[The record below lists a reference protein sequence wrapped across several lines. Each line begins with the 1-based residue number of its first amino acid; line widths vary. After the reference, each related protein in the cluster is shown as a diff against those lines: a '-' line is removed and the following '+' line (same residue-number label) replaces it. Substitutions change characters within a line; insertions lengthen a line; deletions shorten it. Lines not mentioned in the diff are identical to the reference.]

1 MAPNRILPASFRS
14 AAGVLQIEPVDGRCD
29 RLSSTPDGL
38 RRVAA
43 GLNVVARNVA
53 RQNAEDRFALGRIGW
68 ERLQSLPGGD
78 GSLRVRVELGA
89 QIGRFQIAFSAETRV
104 AGKSEGVRQQA
115 EHLADEQAWRE
126 A

>member
-1 MAPNRILPASFRS
+1 MALSRILRDPFRR
-14 AAGVLQIEPVDGRCD
+14 AAGVRQIEPVDGRCD

-43 GLNVVARNVA
+43 GLNVVARNLA
-53 RQNAEDRFALGRIGW
+53 RQNAVDRFALGRTGW

-78 GSLRVRVELGA
+78 GSLRVPVALGA
-89 QIGRFQIAFSAETRV
+89 KDGQFQIAFSAETRV
-104 AGKSEGVRQQA
+104 AAKTEAVRQRA
-115 EHLADEQAWRE
+115 EYLAAERAWRG